1 MAVPL
6 GITYGQ
12 ICEDNHGG
20 SVINPYG
27 FSVGMSIAVERQSK
41 CEQV

>member
-6 GITYGQ
+6 GIAYGR
-12 ICEDNHGG
+12 ICDDNWGG
-20 SVINPYG
+20 SVINPYE
-27 FSVGMSIAVERQSK
+27 FSVGMSIGIECQSK